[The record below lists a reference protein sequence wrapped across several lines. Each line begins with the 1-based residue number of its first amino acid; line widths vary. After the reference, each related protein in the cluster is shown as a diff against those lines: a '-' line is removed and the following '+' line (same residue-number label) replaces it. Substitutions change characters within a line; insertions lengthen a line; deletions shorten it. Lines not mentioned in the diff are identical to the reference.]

1 MSYAAQKITFKE
13 IAMKFSMYSG
23 FMDILNRDGIEKA
36 AKYAKDSGFSGVEF
50 LYYAKK
56 PELIPSVETAKEFK
70 ACLDSCGLSVPCVSV
85 GATLVNADE
94 PDRVSEP
101 AVQGLIKA
109 MDFSAAVGAKC
120 FHHTLMHDRVAPPNL
135 SYDGVLPIVLEGA
148 KRIADYAKELGM
160 TVIYEPQGPFFTS
173 RANLGKFFREIK
185 KLCSNVGICGD
196 IANTYYCGE
205 EPYALFEEFTE
216 DIAHVHLNDYVFFG
230 DVVDKT
236 ESGIYKQPD
245 CKQVVIGEGDID
257 IKRVLTILKKVNYNG
272 FMSVE
277 NRLSLEP
284 KEVFAAVMDKITA
297 MYE

>member
-1 MSYAAQKITFKE
+1 
-13 IAMKFSMYSG
+13 
-23 FMDILNRDGIEKA
+23 MDLLNKDGIEGA
-36 AKYAKDSGFSGVEF
+36 AKYAKENGFSGVEF

-56 PELIPSVETAKEFK
+56 PELIPSVEVAKEYK
-70 ACLDSCGLSVPCVSV
+70 AVLDSFGLSVPCVSV

-94 PDRVSEP
+94 PDKVSEP
-101 AVQGLIKA
+101 AIDGLIKA

-120 FHHTLMHDRVAPPNL
+120 FHHTLLHDRVAPPNL
-135 SYDGVLPIVLEGA
+135 TYDGVLPIVLEGA

-257 IKRVLTILKKVNYNG
+257 IKRVLTILKKVNSNG
-272 FMSVE
+272 FMSIE
-277 NRLSLEP
+277 NRQSLAS
-284 KEVFAAVMDKITA
+284 KEVLTVVMNKMA
-297 MYE
+297 EMYK